1 MRDNAIAD
9 CKTDR
14 TRHNSRSI
22 CSVTCSPVVQKAE
35 VRRSLT
41 LCKSAITVDVT
52 FRHSSTAPSP
62 PCPLKT
68 LQTKQKNDC
77 ERRDEEIDEPR
88 GAQPVHVLDVVHL
101 DTAPRC
107 SSYSRSIL
115 LNIVDQNLH
124 TVFHRSAA
132 SRKRSSIRYHD
143 EKQFCGDVDVRRY
156 RFSTLIAAATHSPNG
171 RCSMR

>member
-1 MRDNAIAD
+1 VN
-9 CKTDR
+9 
-14 TRHNSRSI
+14 
-22 CSVTCSPVVQKAE
+22 
-35 VRRSLT
+35 
-41 LCKSAITVDVT
+41 DVT
-52 FRHSSTAPSP
+52 KKAMNHEAHNRFTYWTWCIWTQH
-62 PCPLKT
+62 
-68 LQTKQKNDC
+68 
-77 ERRDEEIDEPR
+77 R
-88 GAQPVHVLDVVHL
+88 GVPWHL
-101 DTAPRC
+101 IL
-107 SSYSRSIL
+107 RSML